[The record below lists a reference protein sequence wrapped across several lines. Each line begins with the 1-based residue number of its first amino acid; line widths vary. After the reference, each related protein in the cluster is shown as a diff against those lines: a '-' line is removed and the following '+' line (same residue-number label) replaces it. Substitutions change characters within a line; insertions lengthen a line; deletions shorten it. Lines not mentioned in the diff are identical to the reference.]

1 MSPRTRRRW
10 VWALAALAIGAFAVA
25 LGLTFGDATSSST
38 DLPFIVIMA
47 IGMASFTGIGLAIAS
62 RAPENPIGWLY
73 AAVGVCMLA
82 SIATNEYAIRG
93 ATNLD
98 LPGVGYVQFLS
109 SLLIVPAFGAIIL
122 AVLLFPT
129 GSPPTPRWRLV
140 GWMVVAG
147 GIVAVVGSS
156 LLPSTFEIA
165 TDLFVRNPFHVT
177 AIESFTWL
185 GFAATLL
192 LTGAA
197 IGAAASLVVR
207 FWRSRGEERQQV
219 RWLLFAVGLVIAT
232 LVLTFAFGE
241 TSFGDLLFLLFTAS
255 ILVGLPAA
263 TAVAV
268 LRYRL
273 YDLDLVI
280 KKTVIFAITVVL
292 VMMAGVGTL
301 LAISSPLT
309 DIAPDETQAVGLTGL
324 VIGALTW
331 PLWRLARRIGD
342 RVVYGGRATPYEA
355 LSEFSERLSEAYATD
370 DVLPR
375 MAAVLG
381 ESTRAAEARVW
392 LRVGTTFRP
401 AAAWPSDAAVAEPVP
416 GAGDELPALP
426 GDRAVE
432 VRHRGELLG
441 ALSATS
447 HANDPI
453 DSGRTSLMRDLAAQ
467 AGLVLRNVR
476 LIEELRASRQR
487 LVAAQDE
494 ERRKLE
500 RNIHDGA
507 QQQLVALG
515 VKLRLAD
522 SLVERDPAKA
532 REIMAQLQIET
543 QAAVDDLRDLAR
555 GIYPPLLADQGLE
568 AALQAQARKSPTPVR
583 VEADGIGRYDQDLE
597 AAVYFSCLEAMQ
609 NIAKYANA
617 ASAAITLAQRNGSLE
632 FRVRDD
638 GTGFDPVTVVLGSGL
653 QGMTDRIDAIGGTLT
668 IESEPGAGTTV
679 RGEVPCREREPR
691 G

>member
-1 MSPRTRRRW
+1 MTERTARRL
-10 VWALAALAIGAFAVA
+10 VKALAAYLVLAVA
-25 LGLTFGDATSSST
+25 SAIWLTAGDLTSSLGDAPFVAMLAGGLST
-38 DLPFIVIMA
+38 FA
-47 IGMASFTGIGLAIAS
+47 TIGLVIAVK
-62 RAPENPIGWLY
+62 APRNPIGWLY
-73 AAVGVCMLA
+73 AAGGIGMITGLTA
-82 SIATNEYAIRG
+82 NEYAIR
-93 ATNLD
+93 ASTNLD
-98 LPGVGYVQFLS
+98 VPGAPYAQFLS
-109 SLLIVPAFGAIIL
+109 ALVIVPSVSALIL
-122 AVLLFPT
+122 ALLLFPT
-129 GSPPTPRWRLV
+129 GEPPSRRWRVV
-140 GWMVVAG
+140 GVVIAAGTVAG
-147 GIVAVVGSS
+147 IISEAFIPS
-156 LLPSTFEIA
+156 LFAAGL
-165 TDLFVRNPFHVT
+165 DVFVDNPFH
-177 AIESFTWL
+177 
-185 GFAATLL
+185 
-192 LTGAA
+192 
-197 IGAAASLVVR
+197 IGALASMEWFGTVWAVTMTAAGLAAFASVGVR
-207 FWRSRGEERQQV
+207 YWRSRGEERQQV
-219 RWLLFAVGLVIAT
+219 RWLAFAVTLCLVS
-232 LVLTFAFGE
+232 VG
-241 TSFGDLLFLLFTAS
+241 LLFPTGDTAVGNLVFFVMLVS
-255 ILVGLPAA
+255 FVVGLPVA
-263 TAVAV
+263 TAIAI

-280 KKTVIFAITVVL
+280 KKTVIFALTVVL
-292 VMMAGVGTL
+292 VMIAGVGTL

-342 RVVYGGRATPYEA
+342 RIVYGGRATPYEA

-392 LRVGTTFRP
+392 LRVGTMFRP
-401 AAAWPSDAAVAEPVP
+401 AAAWPSDAAVAEPMP

-432 VRHRGELLG
+432 VRHRAELLG

-447 HANDPI
+447 RPNDPI
-453 DSGRTSLMRDLAAQ
+453 DSGRASLMRDLAAQ

-532 REIMAQLQIET
+532 HEMMAQLQIET

-583 VEADGIGRYDQDLE
+583 VETDGIGRYDQDLE
-597 AAVYFSCLEAMQ
+597 AAVYFSCLEALQ

-617 ASAAITLAQRNGSLE
+617 ASATITLAQRNGSLE

-638 GTGFDPVTVVLGSGL
+638 GTGFDPVTVVRGSGL

-679 RGEVPCREREPR
+679 RGDVPV